1 MSVPSTPPVGRQ
13 AAVVFVFI
21 TVLLDMLAL
30 GVVLPVLPKLIE
42 SFVGGNTSRAAH
54 IVGVFGTTWALMQ
67 FLFSPVVGALS
78 DRFGRRPV
86 ILLSNLG
93 LGANYLLMAV
103 APSLGWLFLGRVL
116 SGITSASIST
126 ANAYIS
132 DITPPAERAARFGM
146 MGAAFGIGFVIGPG
160 LGGILGGLDLRYP
173 FWAAGLLS
181 LGNFVYGWFVLPES
195 LPKEQRRRFTLATA
209 NPVGS
214 LQLLGATPDLRRLT
228 AMSFLFSLAQ
238 YALNSVF
245 VLYAGYRYGWTTT
258 QVGFAIM
265 LVGVCSGIVQAGL
278 LKHLRKRYDEK
289 QLLVA
294 GSLCGVLGFVMLGAS
309 SAGWGFLLAVPL
321 NSLWG
326 LAGPSG
332 LALITQRT
340 AGDTHG
346 RVQGGLASL
355 SGIAGLV
362 GPLTFTSVFGFC
374 IAADTRLNLP
384 GAPFLLAAGIVA
396 AGLALALPVLRGR
409 DDAPAGAN

>member
-1 MSVPSTPPVGRQ
+1 MSSPSASPAGRQ
-13 AAVVFVFI
+13 AAVIFVFV

-42 SFVGGNTSRAAH
+42 SFVDGDTSRAAH
-54 IVGVFGTTWALMQ
+54 IVGIFGTTWALMQ
-67 FLFSPVVGALS
+67 FLFSPVVGGLS

-93 LGANYLLMAV
+93 LGANYLVMAM

-126 ANAYIS
+126 ANAYIA
-132 DITPPAERAARFGM
+132 DITPPAERAAKFGM

-160 LGGILGGLDLRYP
+160 LGGILGGFDLRYP

-181 LGNFVYGWFVLPES
+181 LGNFIYGWFVLPES

-209 NPVGS
+209 NPLGS

-245 VLYAGYRYGWTTT
+245 VLYASYRYGWTTT

-265 LVGVCSGIVQAGL
+265 LVGVCSGVVQAGL
-278 LKHLRKRYDEK
+278 LKHLRKRFDEK
-289 QLLVA
+289 QLLLA
-294 GSLCGVLGFVMLGAS
+294 GTLCGVLGFVMLGAS

-374 IAADTRLNLP
+374 IAADTPLKLP
-384 GAPFLLAAGIVA
+384 GAPFLLAACIVA
-396 AGLALALPVLRGR
+396 VGLALALPVLRR
-409 DDAPAGAN
+409 AVPSAG